1 MLLILTGD
9 IQTGKTRWLE
19 KLAAD
24 LSAHGVRVEGVLAPG
39 VWRLIENAPTDAPI
53 PKRFEKL
60 GIDNVLLP
68 NGQRIRFALRRD
80 LAQTVKEP
88 DRHYQSDYAQLGWA
102 IFDDAIAE
110 VNLHFARLRSE
121 SDTYDGPR
129 LMVIDELGRLELER
143 SGGLTD
149 AVALL
154 KDGPR
159 TSHHHAL
166 VVVRSGLANIAA
178 QRFSGMW
185 GEVRRIAPCEDARE
199 LVYSLMGVS
208 E

>member
-19 KLAAD
+19 KLVAN
-24 LSAHGVRVEGVLAPG
+24 LSAHDVRVEGVLAPG
-39 VWRLIENAPTDAPI
+39 IWRSIEDAPADAPTSE
-53 PKRFEKL
+53 RFEKL

-68 NGQRIRFALRRD
+68 GGQRIRFALRRD
-80 LAQTVKEP
+80 LAETAEEP
-88 DRHYQSDYAQLGWA
+88 GRYHQSDRAQLGWA

-110 VNLHFARLRSE
+110 VNLHFARLRSV
-121 SDTYDGPR
+121 SDTHDEPC
-129 LMVIDELGRLELER
+129 LLVVDELGRLELEH
-143 SGGLTD
+143 SGGLTE

-154 KDGPR
+154 EDGPQY
-159 TSHHHAL
+159 SLHHAL
-166 VVVRSGLANIAA
+166 IVVRSNLADIAA
-178 QRFSGMW
+178 QRFSDIW
-185 GEVRRIAPCEDARE
+185 GEVRRIAPCDEARE